1 MIFESLYLRN
11 LGVFRGEH
19 TVQLAPAG
27 KGRPIVLIGAL
38 NGAGKTT
45 IIESLQLALY
55 GRRSSYGWRGATSY
69 PQYLI
74 ELRNRHVTQDEPTAV
89 EVLIRLNANQTLR
102 VRREWVYTKSAPRER
117 VSVFVNSDDN
127 PDLVLSESWDDEV
140 EKLLP
145 ARLAELFLFDGEK
158 MERLADPTKSAEVL
172 RTAISSLL
180 GLDLIDHLIS
190 DLELLR
196 YRQKQKTMSESEAVQ
211 VTTLDE
217 NISRVRRRLED
228 FQQEERRLETQAAE
242 IRSNQTDLE
251 TTLHASGGDR
261 YKQREV
267 LAVEHGML
275 LEKRRH
281 LEVGLRV
288 LAASQLPLALVV
300 PSLRKLLNDARMNGG
315 RLTGEATTRL
325 LSTLQSIKTFIDTE
339 NLSSAA
345 KARIQSRIDS
355 EISTISDNATN
366 ASDIDWTRIAVSIN
380 DLLSEE
386 LPKLKNSAR
395 KEIEFLNKTSDR
407 ILEIEEYLRTTPEAD
422 QLADLLRQQGANEAR
437 LSELT
442 QRVAELRAPKV
453 VCEREINQL
462 AKERFAALEKA
473 NDSSDA
479 SRIADYCSRSVRSLS
494 AFRARLID
502 MRRATLEDLILD
514 SFKRLIRK
522 EDLIG
527 RVTISSETMSLI
539 LTAPDG
545 GPMTPQQLSAGERQ
559 LLAVAT
565 LWALARATGRPIPI
579 VIDTPLGRL
588 DGPHRENIVSCYF
601 PEASEQVIL
610 LSTDTEVTRKFSDM
624 LDRAITDRYLLKYD
638 AKEKSSSFRKGYFED
653 AA

>member
-19 TVQLAPAG
+19 KVQLGPVG

-74 ELRNRHVTQDEPTAV
+74 ELRNRHVKQDEPTAV
-89 EVLIRLNANQTLR
+89 EVLIRLNANRTLR
-102 VRREWVYTKSAPRER
+102 VRREWVYTKAAPREC
-117 VSVFVNSDDN
+117 VSVFVNNDDN

-158 MERLADPTKSAEVL
+158 IERLADPAKSAEVL

-196 YRQKQKTMSESEAVQ
+196 YRQRQKTMTELEVDQ

-217 NISRVRRRLED
+217 KLRGVRSQLEGL
-228 FQQEERRLETQAAE
+228 QQEERQMETEAEE
-242 IRSNQTDLE
+242 IRRNQTQLE

-261 YKQREV
+261 YKQRET
-267 LAVEHGML
+267 LAVEHGSL

-281 LEVGLRV
+281 LEANLRA

-300 PSLRKLLNDARMNGG
+300 PSLRKLLNNAQMNSG
-315 RLTGEATTRL
+315 RLTGEAATQL
-325 LSTLQSIKTFIDTE
+325 LSTLQSIRTFIDTE
-339 NLSSAA
+339 KLSSVA
-345 KARIQSRIDS
+345 KSRIQSRIDS
-355 EISTISDNATN
+355 EISSIAGNAMS
-366 ASDIDWTRIAVSIN
+366 APDIDWTRIATTVN
-380 DLLSEE
+380 HLLSEE
-386 LPKLKNSAR
+386 LLRLSTSTRNDIDMLS
-395 KEIEFLNKTSDR
+395 KTSDR
-407 ILEIEEYLRTTPEAD
+407 ILEIEEYLRKTPEAE
-422 QLADLLRQQGANEAR
+422 QLADLLRQQGANDAR

-442 QRVAELRAPKV
+442 QRVAELRAPKA
-453 VCEREINQL
+453 VCEREISQL
-462 AKERFAALEKA
+462 SKEKFAALEKA
-473 NDSSDA
+473 SDSSDA
-479 SRIADYCSRSVRSLS
+479 SRVADYCSRSVRSLS
-494 AFRARLID
+494 EFRARLID

-522 EDLIG
+522 NDLIG
-527 RVTISSETMSLI
+527 RVTINSETMSLI
-539 LTAPDG
+539 LTAPGG

-588 DGPHRENIVSCYF
+588 DGPHRENIVSWYF
-601 PEASEQVIL
+601 PEAAEQVIL
-610 LSTDTEVTRKFSDM
+610 LSTDTEVTGKFSNM
-624 LDRAITDRYLLKYD
+624 LDRSITERYLLKYD
-638 AKEKSSSFRKGYFED
+638 ANDKSSSFRKGYFED